1 MDGAEGSP
9 EHPTG
14 TTRAEGDLSVPLGFL
29 CFAKGARKRA
39 VAAKEKVSG
48 RPERLSPQ
56 FSPEPRQQGRAVVPR
71 EAPGSCQD
79 FQQRFGRA
87 SLASAGNR
95 CGSPLPFATPGRRIA
110 NPSSNLQPLLGVTPT
125 PHPTALTPPFSSR
138 ERRKSLPG
146 ALGMSSGVKTP
157 PAAGA
162 GGGTAGCPRAVFTD
176 EVWPLRRD
184 SGLATFRPPL
194 RRMLP
199 GRVRR
204 RAGDDGRTD
213 VIPAG
218 GVRRDSSRLLGN
230 QRPGYGTLQR
240 DADKSLMEVTGYQTA
255 TWRVALCHACSVLTA
270 GLLLILFHW
279 KPSLEVRAKCK
290 PCALAQADWLIV
302 RDRFG
307 QCFPTRVRTETL
319 GEGSLEHHPGARLEE
334 RRTSIAIGVSEEEES
349 RDTIRL
355 HEKEEKNTLRYYL
368 FEGMRYIWIDRR
380 QAFCKVSVLDDG
392 WTCADLHLSQAG
404 LDQQDH
410 NTRRKIY
417 GPNVI
422 EVPVKSYARLL
433 VEEVLN
439 PFYIFQVFSI
449 VLWVCD
455 AYYYYAACIFLISTV
470 SLGLSLYET
479 RKQSSTLQKMAKMS
493 VGVRVRRPGGEEMV
507 VSSADLVP
515 GDCISLPADGMLVP
529 CDAALLTGEC
539 MVNESM
545 LTGESVPVM
554 KTPLPAGGQAAGTV
568 YSPEEHRRHT
578 LFCGTQVIQAKSYV
592 GREVLAVV
600 TRTGF
605 CTAKGDLISSIL
617 YPKPVS
623 FKFYKDAVK
632 FVLFLAV
639 LAFVGTAYSVVILVK
654 NQVPVGQII
663 IRALDLVTVIVPP
676 ALPAAMTVGTIYA
689 QSRLK
694 KRGIFCISP
703 PRINLCGKIRLVC
716 FDKTGTLTEE
726 GLDVWGVV
734 PLENNRFVP
743 IVHEPRRLPAG
754 PLLYSLA
761 ACHTVLLLRAQPV
774 GDPVDLK
781 MVESTG
787 WHLEMTEEEEGEP
800 PVFQQFGTKVLAVMR
815 PPPEEEQPRGTK
827 HRTPVGILR
836 RFPFSSSLQRMS
848 VLVKLPGEASAHVY
862 AKGAPET
869 VASLCRKETVPVDF
883 SQTLRRYTTDGFRV
897 LGLACKPLSAVTTFE
912 EALQLPRDSV
922 ESGLTFLGFL
932 VMKNVL
938 KPESAPV
945 IRLLR
950 NANVRPVMVTG
961 DNMLTAVNVAR
972 SCRMVEPKER
982 VVFVSASPPGHDRPA
997 ALRFL
1002 LAEHSQGEE
1011 PLEALHR
1018 RDGPFLRPQPR
1029 HLALNGKSFAVVC
1042 EHFPDLLPKILVRAT
1057 VFARMSPEQKAQLV
1071 CSLQELD
1078 YCVGMCGDGAN
1089 DCGALK
1095 AADVGIS
1102 LSEAEASVA
1111 SPFTSRAA
1119 NIECVPTVIREGRC
1133 SLVTSFGV
1141 FKYMALYSLVQFV
1154 SVLLLYTI
1162 NTNLSDFQFLFFDLI
1177 ITTTVAV
1184 LMGRTGPAQEL
1195 GVERPQ
1201 GALISVLVL
1210 GSLLLQ
1216 TALLITVQVLSY
1228 FITVS
1233 QSWYVPLN
1241 STVTAPQNLP
1251 NYENTVLF
1259 CVTGF
1264 QYLILAVAM
1273 SKGYPFREP
1282 LYTNVLFLVV
1292 LILLFSLMIWLTLYP
1307 LGFPKT
1313 LLKLQG
1319 IDDLNFKLLLLGIA
1333 TLNFFAAFVLETALD
1348 HGLLSCLRKL
1358 RRKKASKKLFKRL
1371 EKELSQQQPS
1381 WPPLNEPLFATPKMS
1396 IAVR

>member
-1 MDGAEGSP
+1 
-9 EHPTG
+9 
-14 TTRAEGDLSVPLGFL
+14 
-29 CFAKGARKRA
+29 
-39 VAAKEKVSG
+39 
-48 RPERLSPQ
+48 
-56 FSPEPRQQGRAVVPR
+56 
-71 EAPGSCQD
+71 
-79 FQQRFGRA
+79 
-87 SLASAGNR
+87 SA
-95 CGSPLPFATPGRRIA
+95 
-110 NPSSNLQPLLGVTPT
+110 
-125 PHPTALTPPFSSR
+125 
-138 ERRKSLPG
+138 
-146 ALGMSSGVKTP
+146 
-157 PAAGA
+157 
-162 GGGTAGCPRAVFTD
+162 
-176 EVWPLRRD
+176 
-184 SGLATFRPPL
+184 
-194 RRMLP
+194 
-199 GRVRR
+199 
-204 RAGDDGRTD
+204 
-213 VIPAG
+213 
-218 GVRRDSSRLLGN
+218 DSSRLLGR
-230 QRPGYGTLQR
+230 QLPGYGTLR
-240 DADKSLMEVTGYQTA
+240 PGSDGGGMVRTRLAGPRGARPLSLQEVTGYQRRR
-255 TWRVALCHACSVLTA
+255 WRVLLCHAGSALTA
-270 GLLLILFHW
+270 GLLLLLFHW
-279 KPSLEVRAKCK
+279 KPSLEVRAKCT
-290 PCALAQADWLIV
+290 PCPLGQADWVVI

-307 QCFPTRVRTETL
+307 QCFTTRVRTEAL
-319 GEGSLEHHPGARLEE
+319 GDSSLEQHPGARLEE
-334 RRTSIAIGVSEEEES
+334 QATSITMGTSEEEES

-355 HEKEEKNTLRYYL
+355 HEKEERNVLRYYL
-368 FEGMRYIWIDRR
+368 FEGLRYVWIERR
-380 QAFCKVSVLDDG
+380 QAFCKVSDLDEG
-392 WTCADLHLSQAG
+392 WTCEDLHLSQAG
-404 LDQQDH
+404 LEQQDH

-417 GPNVI
+417 GPNLI
-422 EVPVKSYARLL
+422 EVPVKSYPRLL

-439 PFYIFQVFSI
+439 PFYIFQAFSI

-455 AYYYYAACIFLISTV
+455 AYYYYAACIFLISTI

-479 RKQSSTLQKMAKMS
+479 RKQSATLQTMARMS
-493 VGVRVRRPGGEEMV
+493 VGVRVRRPGGAEAV

-515 GDCISLPADGMLVP
+515 GDCISLPSEGLLVP

-554 KTPLPAGGQAAGTV
+554 KTPLPAGGRGARAV

-592 GREVLAVV
+592 GKEVLAVV

-632 FVLFLAV
+632 FVLFLAI
-639 LAFVGTAYSVVILVK
+639 LALIGTLYSILILIK

-689 QSRLK
+689 QNRLK
-694 KRGIFCISP
+694 NQGIFCISP

-734 PLENNRFVP
+734 PLDGDRFLP
-743 IVHEPRRLPAG
+743 IVHEPRCLPDG
-754 PLLYSLA
+754 PLLYCLA
-761 ACHTVLLLRAQPV
+761 ACHTISLLRTQPI

-781 MVESTG
+781 MLESTG
-787 WHLEMTEEEEGEP
+787 WHLEMPEEDQAEP
-800 PVFQQFGTKVLAVMR
+800 PVLELFGTKVLAVMK
-815 PPPEEEQPRGTK
+815 PPPVEEQPRDSR
-827 HRTPVGILR
+827 HQVPVGILR

-848 VLVKLPGEASAHVY
+848 VLAKLPGKASAEAYV
-862 AKGAPET
+862 KGAPEM
-869 VASLCRKETVPVDF
+869 VASLCSKDTVPLDF
-883 SQTLRRYTTDGFRV
+883 SQMLRHYTTDGFRV
-897 LGLACKPLSAVTTFE
+897 LGLACKALSTVTTFE
-912 EALQLPRDSV
+912 EALQLTRESV

-938 KPESAPV
+938 KPETTPT
-945 IRLLR
+945 IHLLR
-950 NANVRPVMVTG
+950 SANIRPVMVTG
-961 DNMLTAVNVAR
+961 DNMLTAVNVAK

-982 VVFVSASPPGHDRPA
+982 VIFVNASPPTADKPA
-997 ALRFL
+997 ALKFI

-1011 PLEALHR
+1011 EPE
-1018 RDGPFLRPQPR
+1018 DGFCLQPR
-1029 HLALNGKSFAVVC
+1029 PCHLALNGKSFAVLQQ
-1042 EHFPDLLPKILVRAT
+1042 HFPELLPKILIRAT
-1057 VFARMSPEQKAQLV
+1057 VFARMSPDQKTQLV
-1071 CSLQELD
+1071 CSLQELN

-1095 AADVGIS
+1095 AADVGVS

-1111 SPFTSRAA
+1111 SPFTSRVA
-1119 NIECVPTVIREGRC
+1119 NIACVPTVIREGRC

-1184 LMGRTGPAQEL
+1184 LMGRTRPAKEL

-1228 FITVS
+1228 FITIS
-1233 QSWYVPLN
+1233 QSWYMPLN

-1259 CVTGF
+1259 CITGF

-1282 LYTNVLFLVV
+1282 LYTNVLFLLV
-1292 LILLFSLMIWLTLYP
+1292 LVALFGLMVWLTLYP

-1313 LLKLQG
+1313 LLKLQT
-1319 IDDLNFKLLLLGIA
+1319 IDDLNFKMLLLGVA

-1348 HGLLSCLRKL
+1348 HGLLCCLRKL
-1358 RRKKASKKLFKRL
+1358 RRKKVSKKLFKRL

-1381 WPPLNEPLFATPKMS
+1381 WPPLNEPLFATP
-1396 IAVR
+1396 

>member
-1 MDGAEGSP
+1 
-9 EHPTG
+9 
-14 TTRAEGDLSVPLGFL
+14 
-29 CFAKGARKRA
+29 
-39 VAAKEKVSG
+39 
-48 RPERLSPQ
+48 
-56 FSPEPRQQGRAVVPR
+56 
-71 EAPGSCQD
+71 
-79 FQQRFGRA
+79 
-87 SLASAGNR
+87 
-95 CGSPLPFATPGRRIA
+95 
-110 NPSSNLQPLLGVTPT
+110 
-125 PHPTALTPPFSSR
+125 
-138 ERRKSLPG
+138 
-146 ALGMSSGVKTP
+146 
-157 PAAGA
+157 
-162 GGGTAGCPRAVFTD
+162 
-176 EVWPLRRD
+176 
-184 SGLATFRPPL
+184 
-194 RRMLP
+194 
-199 GRVRR
+199 
-204 RAGDDGRTD
+204 
-213 VIPAG
+213 
-218 GVRRDSSRLLGN
+218 
-230 QRPGYGTLQR
+230 
-240 DADKSLMEVTGYQTA
+240 MEVTGYQTR
-255 TWRVALCHACSVLTA
+255 TWRVVLCHAFSVLTA
-270 GLLLILFHW
+270 GLLLLIFHW

-290 PCALAQADWLIV
+290 PCALGQADWVII

-307 QCFPTRVRTETL
+307 QCFTTRVRTEAL
-319 GEGSLEHHPGARLEE
+319 GDGSSLEHHPGARLEDQ
-334 RRTSIAIGVSEEEES
+334 RTSIAIGMSDEEES

-355 HEKEEKNTLRYYL
+355 HEKEEKNILRYYV
-368 FEGMRYIWIDRR
+368 FEGLRYVWIERR
-380 QAFCKVSVLDDG
+380 QAYCKVSVLDEG

-417 GPNVI
+417 GPNLI
-422 EVPVKSYARLL
+422 EVPVKSYPRLL

-455 AYYYYAACIFLISTV
+455 AYYYYAACIFLISTI

-479 RKQSSTLQKMAKMS
+479 RKEA
-493 VGVRVRRPGGEEMV
+493 V
-507 VSSADLVP
+507 VSSVDLVP
-515 GDCISLPADGMLVP
+515 GDCISLPSDGMLVP

-554 KTPLPAGGQAAGTV
+554 KTPLPAGSQAASTI
-568 YSPEEHRRHT
+568 YSPKEHKRHT

-592 GREVLAVV
+592 GKEVLAVV

-623 FKFYKDAVK
+623 FKFYKDAMK

-639 LAFVGTAYSVVILVK
+639 LAFIGTLYSILILIK

-689 QSRLK
+689 QNRLK
-694 KRGIFCISP
+694 KQGIFCISP

-734 PLENNRFVP
+734 PLENGHFLP
-743 IVHEPRRLPAG
+743 IVHEPRCLPDG

-761 ACHTVLLLRAQPV
+761 ACHTVSLLRTQPI

-787 WHLEMTEEEEGEP
+787 WHLEMLEEDEAEP
-800 PVFQQFGTKVLAVMR
+800 PIFQQFGTKVLAVMK
-815 PPPEEEQPRGTK
+815 PPPMEEQPRDTK
-827 HRTPVGILR
+827 HQVPVGILR

-848 VLVKLPGEASAHVY
+848 ILAKLPGKASTEVY
-862 AKGAPET
+862 VKGAPEM

-883 SQTLRRYTTDGFRV
+883 SQMLRHYTTDGFRV
-897 LGLACKPLSAVTTFE
+897 LGLACKALSAAMTFE
-912 EALQLPRDSV
+912 EALQLTRDSV
-922 ESGLTFLGFL
+922 ESSLTFLGFL

-938 KPESAPV
+938 KPETAPV
-945 IRLLR
+945 IHLLR
-950 NANVRPVMVTG
+950 NANIRPVMVTG
-961 DNMLTAVNVAR
+961 DNMLTAVNVAK

-982 VVFVSASPPGHDRPA
+982 VIFVSASPPTHDKPA
-997 ALRFL
+997 ALKFI

-1011 PLEALHR
+1011 QPEGLYQQ
-1018 RDGPFLRPQPR
+1018 DSYFLQRQPC
-1029 HLALNGKSFAVVC
+1029 HFALNGKSFAVVC
-1042 EHFPDLLPKILVRAT
+1042 EHFTDLLPKILIRAT
-1057 VFARMSPEQKAQLV
+1057 IFARMSPEQKTQLV
-1071 CSLQELD
+1071 CSLQELN

-1111 SPFTSRAA
+1111 SPFTSRIA

-1177 ITTTVAV
+1177 ITTTMAV
-1184 LMGRTGPAQEL
+1184 LMGRTGPAKEL

-1228 FITVS
+1228 FITIS
-1233 QSWYVPLN
+1233 QNWYVPLN

-1259 CVTGF
+1259 CITGF

-1273 SKGYPFREP
+1273 SKGHPFREP
-1282 LYTNVLFLVV
+1282 LYTNVLFLLV
-1292 LILLFSLMIWLTLYP
+1292 LIGLFGLMVWLTLYP

-1313 LLKLQG
+1313 LLQLQG
-1319 IDDLNFKLLLLGIA
+1319 INDLNFKLLLLGIA
-1333 TLNFFAAFVLETALD
+1333 MLNFFVAFMLETALD
-1348 HGLLSCLRKL
+1348 HGLLRCLRKL
-1358 RRKKASKKLFKRL
+1358 RRKKVSKKLFKRL

-1396 IAVR
+1396 IAMR

>member
-1 MDGAEGSP
+1 TKM
-9 EHPTG
+9 
-14 TTRAEGDLSVPLGFL
+14 
-29 CFAKGARKRA
+29 
-39 VAAKEKVSG
+39 
-48 RPERLSPQ
+48 
-56 FSPEPRQQGRAVVPR
+56 
-71 EAPGSCQD
+71 
-79 FQQRFGRA
+79 
-87 SLASAGNR
+87 
-95 CGSPLPFATPGRRIA
+95 
-110 NPSSNLQPLLGVTPT
+110 
-125 PHPTALTPPFSSR
+125 
-138 ERRKSLPG
+138 
-146 ALGMSSGVKTP
+146 
-157 PAAGA
+157 
-162 GGGTAGCPRAVFTD
+162 
-176 EVWPLRRD
+176 
-184 SGLATFRPPL
+184 
-194 RRMLP
+194 
-199 GRVRR
+199 
-204 RAGDDGRTD
+204 
-213 VIPAG
+213 
-218 GVRRDSSRLLGN
+218 
-230 QRPGYGTLQR
+230 
-240 DADKSLMEVTGYQTA
+240 
-255 TWRVALCHACSVLTA
+255 WRVALCHACSVLTA
-270 GLLLILFHW
+270 GLLLLLFHW
-279 KPSLEVRAKCK
+279 KPSLEVQAKCK
-290 PCALAQADWLIV
+290 PCALGQADWVII

-307 QCFPTRVRTETL
+307 QCFTTRVRTEAL
-319 GEGSLEHHPGARLEE
+319 GEGSLEHHPGARLED
-334 RRTSIAIGVSEEEES
+334 RRSSIAIGVSDEEES

-355 HEKEEKNTLRYYL
+355 HEKEEVMLNNHLRYYL
-368 FEGMRYIWIDRR
+368 FEGMRYIWIERR
-380 QAFCKVSVLDDG
+380 QAFCKVRYSSTPPCPSRRLG
-392 WTCADLHLSQAG
+392 ISLL
-404 LDQQDH
+404 
-410 NTRRKIY
+410 RKIY
-417 GPNVI
+417 GPNLI

-449 VLWVCD
+449 VLWVFD
-455 AYYYYAACIFLISTV
+455 AYYYYAACIFLISTI

-479 RKQSSTLQKMAKMS
+479 RKQSVTLQNMAKMS
-493 VGVRVRRPGGEEMV
+493 VGVRVRRPSGEEMV
-507 VSSADLVP
+507 VSSAELVP
-515 GDCISLPADGMLVP
+515 GDCISLPTDGMLVP

-554 KTPLPAGGQAAGTV
+554 KTPLPAGSRAASPV

-592 GREVLAVV
+592 GSEVLAVV

-632 FVLFLAV
+632 FVLFLSI
-639 LAFVGTAYSVVILVK
+639 LAFIGTLYSILILVK

-689 QSRLK
+689 QNRLK
-694 KRGIFCISP
+694 KQGIFCISP

-734 PLENNRFVP
+734 PLESNHFMP
-743 IVHEPRRLPAG
+743 IVHEPRCLPAG

-761 ACHTVLLLRAQPV
+761 ACHTVSLLRAQPI

-787 WHLEMTEEEEGEP
+787 WVRQGEGELP
-800 PVFQQFGTKVLAVMR
+800 AFQQFGMKVLAVMK
-815 PPPEEEQPRGTK
+815 PPPEEEQPRDTVGPS
-827 HRTPVGILR
+827 PVGILR

-848 VLVKLPGEASAHVY
+848 VLVKLPSEASAHLY
-862 AKGAPET
+862 TKGAPEM

-883 SQTLRRYTTDGFRV
+883 SQMLRHYTTDGFRV
-897 LGLACKPLSAVTTFE
+897 LGLACKTLSAVTTFE

-922 ESGLTFLGFL
+922 ESSLTFLGFL

-945 IRLLR
+945 IHLLR
-950 NANVRPVMVTG
+950 NASVRPVMVTG
-961 DNMLTAVNVAR
+961 DNMLTAMNVAK

-982 VVFVSASPPGHDRPA
+982 VVFVNASPPSHDRPATLKFILAEASASPPAPPG
-997 ALRFL
+997 LRTPV
-1002 LAEHSQGEE
+1002 QG
-1011 PLEALHR
+1011 LT
-1018 RDGPFLRPQPR
+1018 
-1029 HLALNGKSFAVVC
+1029 
-1042 EHFPDLLPKILVRAT
+1042 T
-1057 VFARMSPEQKAQLV
+1057 VFARMLPDQKTQLV
-1071 CSLQELD
+1071 CSLQELN

-1111 SPFTSRAA
+1111 SPFTSRVA

-1201 GALISVLVL
+1201 GTLISVLVL

-1216 TALLITVQVLSY
+1216 TVLLITVQVLSY

-1292 LILLFSLMIWLTLYP
+1292 LILLFGLMIWLTLYP

-1319 IDDLNFKLLLLGIA
+1319 IDDLNFKLLLLGVA
-1333 TLNFFAAFVLETALD
+1333 ALNFFAAFVLETALD

-1358 RRKKASKKLFKRL
+1358 RRKKVSKKLFKRL